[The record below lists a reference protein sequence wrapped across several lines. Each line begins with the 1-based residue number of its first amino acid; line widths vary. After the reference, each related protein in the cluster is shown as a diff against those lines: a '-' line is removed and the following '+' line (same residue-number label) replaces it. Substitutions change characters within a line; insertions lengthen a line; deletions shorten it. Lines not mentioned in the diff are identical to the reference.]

1 MEIYNPKK
9 ILVPVDFSLMSKE
22 VLRAGIE
29 IGKHRDAEVCALHVI
44 RGTEHIAYYAGE
56 YSGAVDE
63 KMDEESRVFAESRL
77 GEMLRDLSA
86 GAKVRQSFTVG
97 DPVSE
102 IIRHAEAEDID
113 LIVMATRG
121 RRGLSRLFMG
131 SVTEQ
136 VIRCAPCPVLAIR
149 AKAHQ
154 LSPAHV
160 GADEAAMN

>member
-44 RGTEHIAYYAGE
+44 RHIAYYAGE
-56 YSGAVDE
+56 FSGAVDE
-63 KMDEESRVFAESRL
+63 RMDEESRVFAESRL
-77 GEMLRDLSA
+77 GEMLRELSA
-86 GAKVRQSFTVG
+86 GAKVRQSLIVG

-102 IIRHAEAEDID
+102 IIRHAEEEDID

>member
-1 MEIYNPKK
+1 MGIYNPKK

-44 RGTEHIAYYAGE
+44 RGMEHIAYYAGE

-86 GAKVRQSFTVG
+86 GAKVRQSLT
-97 DPVSE
+97 
-102 IIRHAEAEDID
+102 IRSS
-113 LIVMATRG
+113 
-121 RRGLSRLFMG
+121 RRGKW
-131 SVTEQ
+131 
-136 VIRCAPCPVLAIR
+136 RCALLRRTTVSTKRILTVSPPCSLRTAFLNPSR
-149 AKAHQ
+149 T
-154 LSPAHV
+154 PC
-160 GADEAAMN
+160 

>member
-44 RGTEHIAYYAGE
+44 QHIAYYEAE
-56 YSGAVDE
+56 YSGAIDRERV
-63 KMDEESRVFAESRL
+63 DEESRVSAESRL

-86 GAKVRQSFTVG
+86 GAKVRQSLTMG

>member
-29 IGKHRDAEVCALHVI
+29 IGKHRDAEVCALHVV
-44 RGTEHIAYYAGE
+44 RRTEHIAYYTGE
-56 YSGAVDE
+56 YSGAAGERVN
-63 KMDEESRVFAESRL
+63 EESRVFAESRL

-86 GAKVRQSFTVG
+86 GAKVRQSLTMG
-97 DPVSE
+97 DPVSG